1 MKKLF
6 LYILPFLLLS
16 SLAWAES
23 ELPECEGSPA
33 TDDILST
40 KEWANCYGTF
50 IFPDGAKYVGEFKD
64 GKPHGQ
70 GTMTSSDGTKYVGEF
85 KDGQP
90 HGKGFYTRP
99 GGPTFNGIWK
109 DGELIEMQ

>member
-6 LYILPFLLLS
+6 LYIFPFLLLS

-33 TDDILST
+33 TDDFLST
-40 KEWANCYGTF
+40 IEWVNCYGTF

-70 GTMTSSDGTKYVGEF
+70 GTMTYADGTVEK
-85 KDGQP
+85 
-90 HGKGFYTRP
+90 
-99 GGPTFNGIWK
+99 GIWK
-109 DGELIEMQ
+109 DGELVEVQ

>member
-85 KDGQP
+85 KDGTYKTSSMEDKNNLSS
-90 HGKGFYTRP
+90 HHKTTR
-99 GGPTFNGIWK
+99 NEE
-109 DGELIEMQ
+109 D